1 MANNKRDDLYKN
13 SVDYDYVKSMYVVLN
28 RIKKYIDSEEFE
40 TELMNAIDQK
50 LQEHATDIYI
60 QIRFYLS
67 DTTQGSEGNYICIT
81 IGNVRLFKKDL
92 EEEYISNLIPDRV
105 NKLNKIYD
113 MISDRLNDLNLMR
126 HYDLPIVDDNSLT
139 IRIDIENK

>member
-1 MANNKRDDLYKN
+1 MARTKVRNL
-13 SVDYDYVKSMYVVLN
+13 
-28 RIKKYIDSEEFE
+28 
-40 TELMNAIDQK
+40 
-50 LQEHATDIYI
+50 
-60 QIRFYLS
+60 
-67 DTTQGSEGNYICIT
+67 
-81 IGNVRLFKKDL
+81 GNVRLFKKDL